1 MTPVRTDLDALQDP
15 RAWAQA
21 AIACCLDVW
30 NRDGARYARRLR
42 ERDRVREAA
51 DDVLTLAARRVAPLP
66 TPRLRPLPSAQL
78 EPLARAFNAL
88 PAADRYALCRLR
100 QLAGARGARAEHL
113 ASALERLVAAHR
125 RDRSL
130 HSGDERHA
138 PDGSVTPEDDRPPP
152 TLGDGRSL
160 PARVVAVQARDGSD
174 TPSWVPSSEP
184 SVDPSEGCHWP
195 SASRR

>member
-1 MTPVRTDLDALQDP
+1 MRTNLDSLQDP

-21 AIACCLDVW
+21 AIASCLDVW

-42 ERDRVREAA
+42 DRDRVREAA

-66 TPRLRPLPSAQL
+66 VRRLRPLPADRL
-78 EPLARAFNAL
+78 DPLARAFNAL

-100 QLAGARGARAEHL
+100 LLAGARGARAAHL

-130 HSGDERHA
+130 HSGDARHA
-138 PDGSVTPEDDRPPP
+138 PDGSGTPEDDRPSPGP
-152 TLGDGRSL
+152 GDVRPL
-160 PARVVAVQARDGSD
+160 QALDGSSD
-174 TPSWVPSSEP
+174 PLTDP
-184 SVDPSEGCHWP
+184 SVDPSAGCHWP
-195 SASRR
+195 SAPRR